1 MAKAQAS
8 QVSTPN
14 WANRTIFEGD
24 NLDIL
29 RGMNSASVDL
39 VYLDPPFNSNRDY
52 SAPIGS
58 EAAGAAFKDAWTLS
72 DVDEAWHGEI
82 AERDERLYKVIEA
95 AGLVHGKAMQSYLIF
110 MTVRILELHRVL
122 KPTGSIWLHC
132 DPTASHYLKLVMDSI
147 LGKDNFRNEVIWKR
161 TSSRSTERKL
171 PRVHDILLWYAKG
184 EGHKFNKVYGE
195 HDPEYVRKFYRYE
208 DEHGRYRTGDLTAAG
223 VVRDGNSGQP
233 WRGIDPSVIGRHWY
247 GPGTFPSH
255 VEKPIDWE
263 NMDTRAKLDF
273 LDANGLIYW
282 PKKQGGVPAFK
293 RYLSTSKGA
302 ILTDVITDIPPL
314 SAQSKEKTGYPTQKP
329 LALLER
335 VIRASSNEGN
345 VVLDPFCGCATTC
358 VSAEM
363 LGRQWVGIDLS
374 PLAGKIVVERLQ
386 KVSDADGLLKG
397 GKLPKVIHRTD
408 LPRRT
413 DIEELPD
420 YRTHKHVLYGEQEGN
435 CKGCGIHFP
444 FQNMTVD
451 HITPRAKG
459 GGGHKENLQLLCNS
473 CNSRKGSG
481 TQAELIVRLREAG
494 ILYRAV

>member
-1 MAKAQAS
+1 MAKA
-8 QVSTPN
+8 N

-39 VYLDPPFNSNRDY
+39 AYLDPPFNSNRNY

-58 EAAGAAFKDAWTLS
+58 AAAGAAFKDTWTLS
-72 DVDEAWHGEI
+72 DLDVAWLGLI
-82 AERDERLYKVIEA
+82 ADQEPALYRVIEA
-95 AGLVHGKAMQSYLIF
+95 AGFSHGKGMKSYLV
-110 MTVRILELHRVL
+110 MMAVRLLELKRIL
-122 KPTGSIWLHC
+122 KATGSIYLHC
-132 DPTASHYLKLVMDSI
+132 DPTASHYLKMLMDSI
-147 LGKDNFRNEVIWKR
+147 FGRDNFRNELVWRR
-161 TSSRSTERKL
+161 TSTKSFAKKFAVNSD
-171 PRVHDILLWYAKG
+171 RVLYYALSGKAVWNQQY
-184 EGHKFNKVYGE
+184 EPYSQAFIASQ
-195 HDPEYVRKFYRYE
+195 YRNE
-208 DEHGRYRTGDLTAAG
+208 DEYGRWATADLTGGKPGGPEAYLSFRG
-223 VVRDGNSGQP
+223 VLP
-233 WRGIDPSVIGRHWY
+233 PSDRAWAP
-247 GPGTFPSH
+247 PGLDRIPSSAH
-255 VEKPIDWE
+255 ARLPADYAE
-263 NMDTRAKLDF
+263 LDQLSKCEA
-273 LDANGLIYW
+273 LDDAGLIYW
-282 PKKQGGVPAFK
+282 SSRGKPYMKK
-293 RYLSTSKGA
+293 YLSLMPGVVSGD
-302 ILTDVITDIPPL
+302 LVLDIPPV
-314 SAQSKEKTGYPTQKP
+314 KGRERTGYPTQKP

-335 VIRASSNEGN
+335 IVQASTNEGD

-386 KVSDADGLLKG
+386 KVSDEDGLLKG

-413 DIEELPD
+413 DIEALPD
-420 YRTHKHVLYGEQEGN
+420 YRTHKHVLYGEQAGN
-435 CKGCGIHFP
+435 CKGCGVHFP

-459 GGGHKENLQLLCNS
+459 GGDHKENLQLLCNS
-473 CNSRKGSG
+473 CNARKGSG

>member
-1 MAKAQAS
+1 MAKA
-8 QVSTPN
+8 N

-29 RGMNSASVDL
+29 RGMNAASVDL
-39 VYLDPPFNSNRDY
+39 VYLDPPFNSNRNY
-52 SAPIGS
+52 AAPIGS
-58 EAAGAAFKDAWTLS
+58 AAAGAAFKDAWTLS

-82 AERDERLYKVIEA
+82 AERDERLYKVIDA
-95 AGLVHGKAMQSYLIF
+95 AGAVHGKSMKSYLIF
-110 MTVRILELHRVL
+110 MAVRILELHSVL
-122 KPTGSIWLHC
+122 KPTGSLWLHC

-161 TSSRSTERKL
+161 TSSKTASRKL
-171 PRVHDILLWYAKG
+171 PAVHDVLLWYAGGDEHTYHKG
-184 EGHKFNKVYGE
+184 YGP
-195 HDPEYVRKFYRYE
+195 HDPGYVEKFYRYE

-223 VVRDGNSGQP
+223 VSNGDSGQP
-233 WRGIDPSVIGRHWY
+233 WHGIDPSVIGRHW
-247 GPGTFPSH
+247 GAPGTFPEH
-255 VEKPIDWE
+255 VAKPGDWK
-263 NMDTRAKLDF
+263 NMDTRAKLDY
-273 LDANGLIYW
+273 LDANGLVHW
-282 PKKQGGVPAFK
+282 PQKQGGVPAFK

-302 ILTDVITDIPPL
+302 ILTDVLTDIPPL
-314 SAQSKEKTGYPTQKP
+314 SARSKEKTGYPTQKP

-335 VIRASSNEGN
+335 VIKASSNPGD

-358 VSAEM
+358 VAAEM

-386 KVSDADGLLKG
+386 KVSDEDGLLKG

-413 DIEELPD
+413 DIEALPD
-420 YRTHKHVLYGEQEGN
+420 YRTHKHVLYGEQAGN
-435 CKGCGIHFP
+435 CKGCGVHFP

-459 GGGHKENLQLLCNS
+459 GGDHKENLQLLCNS
-473 CNSRKGSG
+473 CNARKGSG
-481 TQAELIVRLREAG
+481 TQAELIARLREAG
-494 ILYRAV
+494 ILYRTV